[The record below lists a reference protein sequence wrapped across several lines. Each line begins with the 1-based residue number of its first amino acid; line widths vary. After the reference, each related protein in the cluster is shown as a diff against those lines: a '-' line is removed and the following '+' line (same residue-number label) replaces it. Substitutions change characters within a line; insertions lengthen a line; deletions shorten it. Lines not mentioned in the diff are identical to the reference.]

1 MIEVACT
8 IAPLCGMNLLDC
20 LWLLPAAVAYQIFYV
35 SLQLRGFVLTGGPT
49 EQELL
54 ARMKRWQM

>member
-1 MIEVACT
+1 VIEVACT
-8 IAPLCGMNLLDC
+8 IAPLCGMDLLNL
-20 LWLLPAAVAYQIFYV
+20 LWLLPAAVAYQIFYL
-35 SLQLRGFVLTGGPT
+35 SLQLRGFALTCGPT

>member
-8 IAPLCGMNLLDC
+8 IAPVCGMNLFDC
-20 LWLLPAAVAYQIFYV
+20 LWLLPASVAYQIFYV
-35 SLQLRGFVLTGGPT
+35 VLQTHGFEFVTGPT
-49 EQELL
+49 EEELI